1 MAKTLKD
8 KKPIY
13 GGPTRF
19 SKFAGEKLYSRR
31 FANFRRF
38 GPVEPDAGNCPY
50 CGGFVEYDSG
60 YLVCHE
66 CGATE
71 TILSDFFLTKAIA

>member
-13 GGPTRF
+13 GGPIRF
-19 SKFAGEKLYSRR
+19 SKMTNEKIFSQH
-31 FANFRRF
+31 FANFKRF
-38 GPVEPDAGNCPY
+38 GPMEEDSGNCPY
-50 CGGFVEYDSG
+50 CGGVTEYDAG

-71 TILSDFFLTKAIA
+71 SIFNELFLNKAIA